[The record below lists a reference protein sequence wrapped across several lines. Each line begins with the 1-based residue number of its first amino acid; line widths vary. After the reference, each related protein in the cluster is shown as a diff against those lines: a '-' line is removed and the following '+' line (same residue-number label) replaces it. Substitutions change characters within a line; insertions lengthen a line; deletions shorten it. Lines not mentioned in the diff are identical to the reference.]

1 MGLPCYTA
9 WRNRGTRVT
18 FPARHISVSIS
29 RPPAE
34 VYAFTSEPAN
44 LPRWASGLSSG
55 IEEVD
60 GEWVTESPMGRVK
73 VALAARNDLGVL
85 DHDVTLPSGE
95 TVHNPMRVLANG
107 DGSEVVFTLYR
118 RPGVSGG
125 EYEADAATVVADL
138 RRLKELLES

>member
-1 MGLPCYTA
+1 M
-9 WRNRGTRVT
+9 
-18 FPARHISVSIS
+18 
-29 RPPAE
+29 
-34 VYAFTSEPAN
+34 YAFASEPAN

-73 VALAARNDLGVL
+73 VAFAGRNDLGVL

-95 TVHNPMRVLANG
+95 TVHNPMRVLANEE
-107 DGSEVVFTLYR
+107 GSEVVFTLYR
-118 RPGVSGG
+118 RPGMSDA

-138 RRLKELLES
+138 QQLKELLES